1 MLAVLASVWIIV
13 PEFYP
18 VWPIVNSH
26 DTAVQRRCIQW
37 SSDQRAITFAYKDA
51 YLTCCEGKTLEH
63 QFLVLKMIRRQFI
76 SCQIWAGLFVPS
88 WWSANHHYSQKI
100 IPTSDYLWSGNFSGF
115 ISQWSSSS
123 YNLMVFSR
131 CSTSATPCTT
141 TMASWSAW
149 TSTASCAEKE
159 LSLTSRPWPATIQ
172 RMLSLARNHQVC
184 MELSSSGKSPKIIK
198 ENLPWI
204 LTQKNCQFPKV
215 WFQDN
220 IVCAELDE

>member
-1 MLAVLASVWIIV
+1 MWI
-13 PEFYP
+13 
-18 VWPIVNSH
+18 H
-26 DTAVQRRCIQW
+26 TTQRC
-37 SSDQRAITFAYKDA
+37 SDDA
-51 YLTCCEGKTLEH
+51 YNEAATNAPLLLLTKMHISRVARGKLLNTS
-63 QFLVLKMIRRQFI
+63 FLSWRWYEDNLLAARSEQDCLYPHDGQLTIITHKKLFPRRI
-76 SCQIWAGLFVPS
+76 IYGLAIFPDS
-88 WWSANHHYSQKI
+88 Y
-100 IPTSDYLWSGNFSGF
+100 
-115 ISQWSSSS
+115 QWSSSS

-220 IVCAELDE
+220 PVCAELDE